1 MQIQFIK
8 FINNLRYQ
16 DYFISYSLFL
26 NNDSLFKKFGFII
39 FSALMTNDMK
49 FFKILLNSNEWNAS
63 IQYQEELLL
72 QYN

>member
-26 NNDSLFKKFGFII
+26 NNDSLFKKIGFII

-72 QYN
+72 

>member
-26 NNDSLFKKFGFII
+26 NNDSLFKKFGFTI